1 MPCLQSLG
9 ALDSQVAVRSAFRS
23 GRYVHLT
30 LRAATGGVKVGVTP
44 RAVGLSLKV
53 RRPLAPPKAYR
64 LQPFKVNA
72 ALPAP
77 APEQLSAAC
86 GVLSGG
92 VRATLRIEP
101 RARCMDLPHVKLTL
115 GSIRPKPELLGEGWA
130 QRPPVVHT
138 RFTTEQRAVLME
150 LFEKPERPNDT
161 QMFESFK
168 ARFSNADGPYAR
180 ALRLTRAQ
188 IKSFMST
195 EKGRRK
201 KAAAAGGVVA
211 ALQDGSLQAEDDEG
225 DEGDDGCDGGDDEAQ
240 RREAALSGA
249 GGSGTARGAA
259 RAAGATPPVAEMRK
273 AAAALGWA
281 KEAKAAKGK
290 KAVVAILQ
298 QAQAAPKRV
307 EARPLAAVAGSG
319 SDGSSSEDEEDE
331 EEDGLLGADVY
342 PLDSLR
348 AKRRR
353 GGCVEYLVKWKGWS
367 SKYDSWEPT
376 SHIPQYVQPPPP

>member
-9 ALDSQVAVRSAFRS
+9 ALDSQVAVRSALRS

-53 RRPLAPPKAYR
+53 RRPLAPPKAYG

-92 VRATLRIEP
+92 VRATLHIE
-101 RARCMDLPHVKLTL
+101 RARRTDPLHVKLTL

-150 LFEKPERPNDT
+150 LFEKSERPNDT

-201 KAAAAGGVVA
+201 KAAAAGVVAA
-211 ALQDGSLQAEDDEG
+211 ALQDGSLQADDDEG

-249 GGSGTARGAA
+249 GGSGAARGAA
-259 RAAGATPPVAEMRK
+259 RGAGATPPVAEMRK

-290 KAVVAILQ
+290 KAVLAVLQ

-307 EARPLAAVAGSG
+307 EARPLAAAAGSG

-376 SHIPQYVQPPPP
+376 SHIPQCVQRPPP

>member
-1 MPCLQSLG
+1 MQLKLS
-9 ALDSQVAVRSAFRS
+9 
-23 GRYVHLT
+23 
-30 LRAATGGVKVGVTP
+30 AATGGVKVGVTP

-53 RRPLAPPKAYR
+53 QRPLAPPKAYG
-64 LQPFKVNA
+64 LQPFKVDA

-77 APEQLSAAC
+77 APEQLSKAC

-92 VRATLRIEP
+92 VRATLCIEP
-101 RARCMDLPHVKLTL
+101 RARRTDPLRVRLTL
-115 GSIRPKPELLGEGWA
+115 GSIRPKPELLSEGWA

-138 RFTTEQRAVLME
+138 RFTTEQRAVLIE

-168 ARFSNADGPYAR
+168 ARFSSADGPYAR
-180 ALRLTRAQ
+180 ALRLSRAQ

-201 KAAAAGGVVA
+201 KAAAAGVVAA
-211 ALQDGSLQAEDDEG
+211 ALQDGSLEAEDGDEG
-225 DEGDDGCDGGDDEAQ
+225 DEGDDGCDDGDGKAQ

-249 GGSGTARGAA
+249 GGSGAARGAA
-259 RAAGATPPVAEMRK
+259 RGAGATPPVAEMRK

-281 KEAKAAKGK
+281 KEAKDAKGK
-290 KAVVAILQ
+290 KAVLAVLQ
-298 QAQAAPKRV
+298 QAQAAPKPV
-307 EARPLAAVAGSG
+307 EERPLAAAADSGSG
-319 SDGSSSEDEEDE
+319 SSSSEDDD
-331 EEDGLLGADVY
+331 EEDGLLGSDVY
-342 PLDSLR
+342 QVDALH

-353 GGCVEYLVKWKGWS
+353 GGRVEYLVKWKGWS

-376 SHIPQYVQPPPP
+376 EHIPQCVQPPPP